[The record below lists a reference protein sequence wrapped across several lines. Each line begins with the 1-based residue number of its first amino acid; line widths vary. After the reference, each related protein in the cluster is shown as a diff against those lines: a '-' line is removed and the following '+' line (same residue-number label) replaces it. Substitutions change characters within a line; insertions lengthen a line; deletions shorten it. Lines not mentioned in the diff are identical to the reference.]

1 MFFCKIVKHNREKNP
16 TYLTLKVFMSMCS
29 STYNRMTVRRLM
41 RIIIISAL
49 NKVPAVCPTL

>member
-41 RIIIISAL
+41 RIIISAL